1 VLSTGSPQAVQKRF
15 APGTGSPQCG
25 HVALSDVPQEP
36 QNLAP
41 SGLAPP
47 HARQGIGRVAR

>member
-36 QNLAP
+36 QYLAA
-41 SGLAPP
+41 SGLGPP